1 MDHIIFYKEGIS
13 LKDQI
18 SGIRI
23 TNQRIYTQYF
33 PIDKRELDYLL
44 ENGSVNYL
52 LFYLAPELNDE
63 DISYL
68 RRINSDHERVKV
80 VLFSDA
86 INALVAWRIQVFHF
100 DTYPVI
106 SNQLE
111 IAYRKYV
118 SFHVSKEK
126 VLKVKNDS
134 GVFNIPYRNISF
146 LHAAGNYTMI
156 YQKSDKSLLIT
167 RQLGTFTELEEID
180 PYMMRVHRS
189 MIINLGNID
198 RCIAS
203 KIYFFDCKKPLNI
216 SSSLEAKV
224 KRILIQN
231 E

>member
-1 MDHIIFYKEGIS
+1 MDHIIFYKEGVS
-13 LKDQI
+13 LKEQI

-23 TNQRIYTQYF
+23 SNQRIYTQYF
-33 PIDKRELDYLL
+33 PIDRRELDHLL
-44 ENGSVNYL
+44 ENGSVSYL
-52 LFYLAPELNDE
+52 LYYLAPGLNDE
-63 DISYL
+63 DKSYL
-68 RRINSDHERVKV
+68 RRINYDHERVKI

-86 INALVAWRIQVFHF
+86 SNALDAWRMQVFHF
-100 DTYPVI
+100 DTYPVK

-111 IAYRKYV
+111 IAFRKYF
-118 SFHVSKEK
+118 SFHTSKEK

-134 GVFNIPYRNISF
+134 GVFKIPYRNISF

-167 RQLGTFTELEEID
+167 RQLGTFTEIEKID
-180 PYMMRVHRS
+180 PYMIRVHRS
-189 MIINLGNID
+189 MIINFRNID
-198 RCIAS
+198 RCIAN
-203 KIYFFDCKKPLNI
+203 KIYFFDCKKPLTI